1 MNTCI
6 KGPALALLGA
16 LLLTGCK
23 PTSKPLDPGAM
34 LYINVTSAMTNKA
47 VTDETTDQPSEE
59 RLYSP
64 REIVE
69 KCSNFCLDDR
79 NGIVNGL
86 NGISEKMRDYEHN
99 RIKMWGQ
106 QIIRKDGSLN
116 DYFMTCR
123 NVRICSGQ
131 YPDDDKNILAYIPN
145 KVMEEGW
152 RKIQAAYKAGDL
164 DEVYRLFQETYTAIP
179 ITPSAYAELRA
190 RGEN

>member
-1 MNTCI
+1 MNTSI

-16 LLLTGCK
+16 LLLSGCK

-34 LYINVTSAMTNKA
+34 LYINVTSSMTTKA
-47 VTDETTDQPSEE
+47 VTDETTEE

-69 KCSNFCLDDR
+69 KAQNFCLDDK
-79 NGIVNGL
+79 NGVINGL
-86 NGISEKMRDYEHN
+86 NGIGDPMKDLENN
-99 RIKMWGQ
+99 RIKMQGA
-106 QIIRKDGSLN
+106 QIIEDDGSLN

-123 NVRICSGQ
+123 NVRVCSGQ
-131 YPDDDKNILAYIPN
+131 YEDDDKNILAYIPN

-152 RKIQAAYKAGDL
+152 RKIQAAYNAGNY

-179 ITPSAYAELRA
+179 ITPSEYAKLREK
-190 RGEN
+190 GEN